1 MPNRSPPRVALL
13 GFSIE
18 CNKFAPVATKAH
30 FLTRAY
36 LEGDAIVEEARSA
49 TPCMLPETPG
59 FVAAMDASGAW
70 MTEPNGPVEHA
81 FFVELLGTIE
91 RRLRAALPVD
101 AVYICSHGA
110 ALTTA
115 EDDPD
120 GVLFAKVREI
130 VGPDVPIAATLD
142 LHANVSERMVG
153 SIDAFIGYR
162 TNPHLDMRERGTEA
176 AAAIREM
183 LGGVKPQRVLI
194 RLPIVPPTVTLLT
207 AAGPYAE
214 MIELGQRHMSPEI
227 MNVSAMGGFAFAD
240 APECGLSVVVTARR
254 DKSAAA
260 RLAREI
266 AELGWANRA
275 RFYPRLTSLDEAVE
289 KALAVGRDPTL
300 PALAF
305 ADVADNPGGGGRG
318 NTVFLLRALNEA
330 GVEGALLGVFYDP
343 ELAAEAH
350 RQGIGARFDARFNRS
365 ETTNFSEPYTA
376 PATVVALTDGRCV
389 GRRGI
394 YAGLRLE
401 LGPCAAV
408 KVGGVTVVVVSH
420 RVQCADPVFFEM
432 MGLDIDRARAVVVK
446 SRGHFRGGFDEFFGP
461 EQIVEVDLPGLTS
474 PMLNRFTWT
483 RLPRPVIPLDEGV
496 DWRPPPRSCL
506 NSRITAISSDPG
518 MRLGVILVKSRWE
531 FGSKFDRVIA
541 LT

>member
-1 MPNRSPPRVALL
+1 MSDRSFPRVALL

-30 FLTRAY
+30 FLARTY
-36 LEGDAIVEEARSA
+36 LEGDAIIEDARAA
-49 TPCMLPETPG
+49 TPRMLPETPG
-59 FVAAMDASGAW
+59 FIEAMDASGAW
-70 MTEPNGPVEHA
+70 TPVGVALAMTEPNGPVEHP
-81 FFVELLGTIE
+81 FFIELLDTIE
-91 RRLRAALPVD
+91 RRLRAALPVN
-101 AVYICSHGA
+101 AIYICSHGA
-110 ALTTA
+110 ALTTE

-120 GVLFAKVREI
+120 GVLFEKVRQI
-130 VGPDVPIAATLD
+130 VGPNVPIAATLD
-142 LHANVSERMVG
+142 LHANVSERMVR
-153 SIDAFIGYR
+153 SADAFIGYR
-162 TNPHLDMRERGTEA
+162 TNPHLDMRERGAEA

-183 LGGVKPQRVLI
+183 LGGVKPQRAFV

-214 MIELGQRHMSPEI
+214 MIELGQRRMNPEI

-240 APECGLSVVVTARR
+240 AATCGLSVVVTARR
-254 DKSAAA
+254 DKRAAEM
-260 RLAREI
+260 LAREI

-275 RFYPRLTSLDEAVE
+275 RFYPRLTSLEDAV
-289 KALAVGRDPTL
+289 ARAQAVGHDPSL

-318 NTVFLLRALNEA
+318 NTVFLLRAFYEA
-330 GVEGALLGVFYDP
+330 GVDRALLGVVYDP
-343 ELAAEAH
+343 DLAAEAH
-350 RQGIGARFDARFNRS
+350 RRGIGSRFEARFNRA

-376 PATVVALTDGRCV
+376 PATVLTLTDGRCV

-394 YAGLRLE
+394 YAGMRLE
-401 LGPCAAV
+401 LGPCAAL
-408 KVGGVTVVVVSH
+408 KVGGITVVVVSH

-432 MGLDIDRARAVVVK
+432 MGLDIGRARSVVVK
-446 SRGHFRGGFDEFFGP
+446 SRGHFRGGFDQFFGP

-496 DWRPPPRSCL
+496 DWHPPRG
-506 NSRITAISSDPG
+506 NTAN
-518 MRLGVILVKSRWE
+518 
-531 FGSKFDRVIA
+531 A
-541 LT
+541 